1 MVAGAEAHVS
11 FRYDPLLVEVVKSLP
26 RGTRLWDAGRRIW
39 VVDADYVDMLVDAFT
54 DEGCQVRVSRYGSA
68 SADGAGGWGQTTEER
83 AHPAEPFEALFAS
96 LPPDLARRAYRAL
109 VKVCHPDTGGDTAV
123 CQRLTQ
129 AAARRG
135 LDRP

>member
-1 MVAGAEAHVS
+1 MVTGAEAHVS
-11 FRYDPLLVEVVKSLP
+11 FSYDPFLVEVVKSLP

-39 VVDADYVDMLVDAFT
+39 VVDVDYVDMLVDAFT
-54 DEGCQVRVSRYGSA
+54 DEGCQVRVSRYGAGSA
-68 SADGAGGWGQTTEER
+68 GTGRPSDPSGSARTTE
-83 AHPAEPFEALFAS
+83 PFDALFAS

-129 AAARRG
+129 AAARQG